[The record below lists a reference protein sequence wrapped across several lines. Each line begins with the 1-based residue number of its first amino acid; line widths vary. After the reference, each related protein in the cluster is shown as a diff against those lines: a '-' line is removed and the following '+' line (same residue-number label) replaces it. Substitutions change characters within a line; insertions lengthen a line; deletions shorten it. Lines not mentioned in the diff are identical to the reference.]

1 LKRADTYNMIELLR
15 NALKTVLFIVV
26 TMLGLVMAFV
36 FALSTIFA
44 IAILVVVARLRG
56 KPFEVKEYWKTRQ
69 SRRKSM
75 SATGPLS
82 NKDVTDVEAR
92 DIR

>member
-1 LKRADTYNMIELLR
+1 MIELLGS
-15 NALKTVLFIVV
+15 ALKTVLFIVV
-26 TMLGLVMAFV
+26 TVLGLFMAFI

-44 IAILVVVARLRG
+44 IAILVIVARLRG
-56 KPFEVKEYWKTRQ
+56 KPFEVREYWKTRQ
-69 SRRKSM
+69 SQRKSTPA
-75 SATGPLS
+75 SGPFP

>member
-1 LKRADTYNMIELLR
+1 MIELLR
-15 NALKTVLFIVV
+15 NALKTVLFIVF

-36 FALSTIFA
+36 FALSTLFA
-44 IAILVVVARLRG
+44 IAILVIVARFRG

-69 SRRKSM
+69 YRRKSM
-75 SATGPLS
+75 PATGPLS
-82 NKDVTDVEAR
+82 NKDVTDVDAR

>member
-1 LKRADTYNMIELLR
+1 MSHIINLLR
-15 NALKTVLFIVV
+15 SALKTALFIVV
-26 TMLGLVMAFV
+26 TVLGLAMAV
-36 FALSTIFA
+36 IFALSTIFA
-44 IAILVVVARLRG
+44 IAILVIVARVRG

-69 SRRKSM
+69 SQRKSTPT
-75 SATGPLS
+75 SGPFA

>member
-1 LKRADTYNMIELLR
+1 MIQSIFRAVIFTLL
-15 NALKTVLFIVV
+15 ALIGLIMAVIFTV
-26 TMLGLVMAFV
+26 
-36 FALSTIFA
+36 STILA
-44 IAILVVVARLRG
+44 IMVLIIVSAIRG
-56 KPFEVKEYWKTRQ
+56 KRFEVKEYWKTRQ

>member
-1 LKRADTYNMIELLR
+1 VSKITQFLR

-26 TMLGLVMAFV
+26 TVLGLIMASI

-44 IAILVVVARLRG
+44 IAILVIVAGLRG
-56 KPFEVKEYWKTRQ
+56 KPFEIGEYWKTRQ
-69 SRRKSM
+69 SQRKSTPA
-75 SATGPLS
+75 SGPLA
-82 NKDVTDVEAR
+82 NKDATDVEVR

>member
-1 LKRADTYNMIELLR
+1 MIQLLR
-15 NALKTVLFIVV
+15 NVLKTVLFIAV
-26 TMLGLVMAFV
+26 TVLGLIMAVV
-36 FALSTIFA
+36 FALSTIVA

-75 SATGPLS
+75 SGSGSFT
-82 NKDVTDVEAR
+82 NQDVTDVEAR

>member
-1 LKRADTYNMIELLR
+1 MSHIINLLR
-15 NALKTVLFIVV
+15 SALKTALFIVV
-26 TMLGLVMAFV
+26 TVLGLALAVI

-44 IAILVVVARLRG
+44 IAILVIVARVRG

-69 SRRKSM
+69 SQRKSTPA
-75 SATGPLS
+75 SGPFA
-82 NKDVTDVEAR
+82 NKDATDVEVR